1 MKTVHEVSELAG
13 VSVRTLHHYDAI
25 GLLKP
30 TQVTPAGYRLYDDA
44 ALARLQTILL
54 FRELRFS
61 LKEIGT
67 ILDSP
72 RFDRRQAMKQQMELL
87 SLQRERLDK
96 LIVLARELSEKGGD
110 PMDFSAFDKTQLEQ
124 YAAEAKAR
132 WGDTEAYREY
142 ERRGND
148 SAAILEVFRE
158 FGAVRHLPPYHPDV
172 QAVVDKLRDCITQ
185 NYYTCTTPIL
195 AGLGEMY
202 AADDRF
208 QANIDAAGGP
218 GTAQFAAQAIAYY
231 CK

>member
-1 MKTVHEVSELAG
+1 MKTVHEVSKLAG

-142 ERRGND
+142 EHRGND
-148 SAAILEVFRE
+148 SVAILEVFRE
-158 FGAVRHLPPYHPDV
+158 FGAVRHLPPDHPDV

-195 AGLGEMY
+195 AGLGQMY

>member
-13 VSVRTLHHYDAI
+13 VSVRALHHYDAI

-61 LKEIGT
+61 LKEIGA

-72 RFDRRQAMKQQMELL
+72 RFDRRQAMKQQVELL

-110 PMDFSAFDKTQLEQ
+110 PMDFSAFDKTRLEQ

-142 ERRGND
+142 ERRGSD
-148 SAAILEVFRE
+148 FAAIMEVFRA
-158 FGAVRHLPPYHPDV
+158 FGAVRHLPP
-172 QAVVDKLRDCITQ
+172 
-185 NYYTCTTPIL
+185 
-195 AGLGEMY
+195 
-202 AADDRF
+202 
-208 QANIDAAGGP
+208 
-218 GTAQFAAQAIAYY
+218 
-231 CK
+231 